1 MVSILK
7 VEVIMKD
14 CIRIGS
20 SFATSMILIVLL
32 SGISGSGGFSSVSSM
47 FENASV
53 IGPVSD
59 TLLIVEDFV
68 HEGNLFVTGN
78 GVIIVDGAELTLY
91 GHLYQ
96 KDNGK
101 VILRNGAYLHVP
113 QRFNSQYLHLLHD
126 NSSFLSEG
134 STVFANTVYRIRHFD
149 NSEYVARQT
158 VFPHWNFHEVYD
170 GSRLLIEDANIVGDL
185 TIRDSCE
192 IVFVRCDTILPWLG
206 VGSGESVDL
215 RFPDFHFVDYFE
227 FSSDL
232 PGVNGIDY
240 SVVFDSCG
248 TVAWG
253 LESRPGSSI
262 HVHDTNILSLVFRIV
277 ESDTVE
283 NITDYTA
290 YNRLSFPFDD
300 RQCILENVY
309 LHLWLPY
316 TYGETVLYL
325 DSCRYGE
332 SIAKDRSRITATGC
346 IADGFPSSA
355 SAIGSGSF
363 TFRDGICR
371 TCCSS
376 WDNATLLLENVRVEP
391 RRRTSQN
398 TNLAHGNSRFLAVN
412 STFEYEPEALDSALV
427 IVAAMNELSVAEAGM
442 NVVIPGSAWIDTGPF
457 RRDGFDRYEVRW
469 SVEGES
475 SWNLIGE
482 SSEQKHGGV
491 LAVWETAGLD
501 DGEYSLRLT
510 VRTDSGESL
519 SAYVTVTLRPMATL
533 IHGDTLQSFAACDP
547 PTPAP
552 QDSASTLHGS
562 TILFLHGQPLQCRD
576 PLTGYLVPMQR
587 EEN

>member
-1 MVSILK
+1 
-7 VEVIMKD
+7 MKHY
-14 CIRIGS
+14 IRIRS
-20 SFATSMILIVLL
+20 SFAAIVILPVLL
-32 SGISGSGGFSSVSSM
+32 SGISRSYEFSSIFSM
-47 FENASV
+47 FENTLI
-53 IGPVSD
+53 IGPGSD
-59 TLLIVEDFV
+59 TLLIMEDFV

-78 GVIIVDGAELTLY
+78 GVIILEGAELTLF

-101 VILRNGAYLHVP
+101 VVLRNGAYLHVP

-126 NSSFLSEG
+126 SSSFLSDS
-134 STVFANTVYRIRHFD
+134 STIFANTVYRIRHFD
-149 NSEYVARQT
+149 NSEYVARNT
-158 VFPHWNFHEVYD
+158 EFPHWNFHEVYD

-185 TIRDSCE
+185 TIRDSCQ

-206 VGSGESVDL
+206 VGNGESVDL
-215 RFPDFHFVDYFE
+215 RFPDFHFVDHFE

-262 HVHDTNILSLVFRIV
+262 YVHDTNILSLVFRIL
-277 ESDTVE
+277 ESDTVKSV
-283 NITDYTA
+283 TDYTG

-300 RQCILENVY
+300 RQCVVENTY

-316 TYGETVLYL
+316 TYGDAILYL

-332 SIAKDRSRITATGC
+332 SIAKDRSQIIASGC

-355 SAIGSGSF
+355 SAIGNGSF
-363 TFRDGICR
+363 TFRNGTCR
-371 TCCSS
+371 TFCSS

-398 TNLAHGNSRFLAVN
+398 TNLAHGNSIFLAVN
-412 STFEYEPEALDSALV
+412 STFEHEPEALDSALV
-427 IVAAMNELSVAEAGM
+427 IVATLNAPSVAEAGAD
-442 NVVIPGSAWIDTGPF
+442 VDIPGSAWTDIGPF
-457 RRDGFDRYEVRW
+457 RRDGFDRYELHW
-469 SVEGES
+469 SAEGKF
-475 SWNLIGE
+475 SWNLIEE
-482 SSEQKHGGV
+482 SSEQIREGV
-491 LAVWETAGLD
+491 LGVWETEGLD

-519 SAYVTVTLRPMATL
+519 TSYATVMLR
-533 IHGDTLQSFAACDP
+533 
-547 PTPAP
+547 
-552 QDSASTLHGS
+552 
-562 TILFLHGQPLQCRD
+562 
-576 PLTGYLVPMQR
+576 
-587 EEN
+587 